1 MKKLSVTFSIVL
13 ISITIIA
20 QTPQAFKYQA
30 VVRNSLGEIIAN
42 QEISVQISILDGSA
56 TGPAVYIESHD
67 PVTNQFGL
75 ISLEIGNGDF
85 VAGAFSNIF
94 WGDIEYY
101 IQVEI
106 DETGGTNYLL
116 MGASQILSVPMALHA
131 ETAEY
136 AETASYANNAG
147 YAETAGYAEDNDWF
161 FDEGNM
167 YTNLTGSV
175 GIGSDAKGT
184 DVFTAKLQ
192 VVGDYPSTGGIE
204 DILTLWRG
212 STQPITSGMGAG
224 LTFNNEVAN
233 GAYARTA
240 RIASLTSD
248 PTTPTGS
255 LLFQTRPV
263 SGNLNYAMIID
274 GDGRVGIGDF
284 YPTSMLEV
292 SVGEGTSDAFMLSS
306 TENYNGGLFIVK
318 NSGNVGINTKDPLY
332 KLDVNGDRIRL
343 KEEST
348 GDWIALR
355 TDHTVNKLEFDGTD
369 LWIESPTN
377 GNNILFNPYTSGNV
391 AIGTIA
397 ATSKLTVNGNISGSG
412 YSLTG
417 GTGYQWN
424 IGNYLGGHFEINQ
437 VNSGLA
443 LLIQHA
449 SGNVGINTDDPA
461 EKLEV
466 NGNIKLSLGNK
477 WIGLSG
483 TQGVYIKNDGNIGL
497 GTTNP
502 SRKLHLVGANPRIYI
517 EASSSNPEINL
528 GHAGDPTTSIWS
540 IYKDGATDDLRF
552 YQNGN
557 RISIQSSTGNVSIGT
572 TNPAGYRLNVAGT
585 AYCSGGWQGSDKR
598 YKENIK
604 DIKSPLEKVMCMHGV
619 SYAWK
624 AEEYK
629 HMGFPDGRH
638 YGVIAQEIEQV
649 LPEIVR
655 TGPEGD
661 KAVAY
666 SEIIPVIIEAM
677 KELISENEELKARI
691 EKLERK

>member
-1 MKKLSVTFSIVL
+1 MKRLSM
-13 ISITIIA
+13 ISIIIFLVITISA

-42 QEISVQISILDGSA
+42 QEISVQISILDGSP

-75 ISLEIGNGDF
+75 INIEVGNGDV

-94 WGDIEYY
+94 WGDIEYFL
-101 IQVEI
+101 QVEI

-116 MGASQILSVPMALHA
+116 MGASQILSVPRALYA
-131 ETAEY
+131 ETAE
-136 AETASYANNAG
+136 

-175 GIGSDAKGT
+175 GIGSDVKGT

-274 GDGRVGIGDF
+274 GDGKVGIGDF
-284 YPTSMLEV
+284 YPTSMLEI
-292 SVGEGTSDAFMLSS
+292 SVGEGISDAFMLSS

-318 NSGNVGINTKDPLY
+318 NSGNVGIGNKNPLY
-332 KLDVNGDRIRL
+332 KLDVSGNRIQL

-348 GDWIALR
+348 DDWIALR
-355 TDHTVNKLEFDGTD
+355 TDHSANLLEFDGAD

-377 GNNILFNPYTSGNV
+377 GNNIIFNPFTDGNV
-391 AIGTIA
+391 AIGTTVT
-397 ATSKLTVNGNISGSG
+397 TSKLTVDGNISGSG

-417 GTGYQWN
+417 GSGYQWN
-424 IGNYLGGHFEINQ
+424 IGNYLGGHFAISQ

-443 LLIQHA
+443 ILIKHA
-449 SGNVGINTDDPA
+449 SGNVGINTDDPT

-466 NGNIKLSLGNK
+466 NGNIKLTYGNK

-483 TQGVYIKNDGNIGL
+483 TQGLYIQNDGNIGI
-497 GTTNP
+497 GTTSP
-502 SRKLHLVGANPRIYI
+502 TRKLHLVGANPRIYI

-528 GHAGDPTTSIWS
+528 SNAGDPSTSIWS

-585 AYCSGGWQGSDKR
+585 AYCSGGWQASDIR
-598 YKENIK
+598 FKEDIRNI
-604 DIKSPLEKVMCMHGV
+604 ISPLEKVMRMHGV
-619 SYAWK
+619 SYSWK
-624 AEEYK
+624 KEEHEY
-629 HMGFPDGRH
+629 MGFPEGRH

-666 SEIIPVIIEAM
+666 SELIPVIIEAM
-677 KELISENEELKARI
+677 KELKSENEILKARI
-691 EKLERK
+691 EKLEKNNNQ